1 MGKLHELLAVEGD
14 LEGTFKSILKETEH
28 SFSKKPGLFFG
39 YNKRLEMF
47 SEAASQS
54 QSQSL
59 TTPEEVQQIT
69 TTVSEKMDY
78 VSTHVTRYFDAL
90 LQKEATNQ
98 EAKADLIV
106 DGKTIAKDLPAT
118 FLLGMESRLKKLR
131 DVLQAIPTL
140 PPGKRWQPDENKGK
154 DVYIC
159 PDNEE
164 KFKTA
169 RTVKHKVLYD
179 ATEHHPAQ
187 IERWEETENVG
198 KYVTVH
204 WSGMIPVSKKSDI
217 LARIDKLIQA
227 AKKAR
232 QRANTTE
239 VKKATIGKQIFEY
252 LQI

>member
-28 SFSKKPGLFFG
+28 AFSKKPGLFFG

-47 SEAASQS
+47 SEFESANQNLS
-54 QSQSL
+54 
-59 TTPEEVQQIT
+59 TPEEHQEIT
-69 TTVSEKMDY
+69 TTVSDKMDY
-78 VSTHVTRYFDAL
+78 VSTHVIRYFDAL

-98 EAKADLIV
+98 EAKADLII
-106 DGKTIAKDLPAT
+106 DDKTIAKDLPAT

-140 PPGKRWQPDENKGK
+140 PPGKRWLPDENKGRNI
-154 DVYIC
+154 YIC

-169 RTVKHKVLYD
+169 RTVKHKVLYE
-179 ATEHHPAQ
+179 ATQHHPAQ

-204 WSGMIPVSKKSDI
+204 WSGMISVSKKSDI

-227 AKKAR
+227 TKKAR
-232 QRANTTE
+232 QRANMAE